1 MKKSELKK
9 IIREEIQKTQENLE
23 LKPNSPQ
30 IKEYWDIMV
39 KYQPNDVIKILTD
52 LTSGKLSYQDFIS
65 STENDIYD
73 SFSQDINESISN
85 Q

>member
-39 KYQPNDVIKILTD
+39 KYQPDDVIKILTD